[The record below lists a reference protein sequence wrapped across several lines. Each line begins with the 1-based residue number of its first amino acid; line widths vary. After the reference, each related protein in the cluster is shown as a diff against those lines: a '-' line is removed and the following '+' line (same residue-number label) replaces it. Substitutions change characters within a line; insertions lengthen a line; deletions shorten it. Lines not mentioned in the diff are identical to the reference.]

1 MRAMARGRRISD
13 ELVAEARRLRSEGMS
28 AKQVA
33 AITGI
38 SVGTLYNM
46 DMEPELRLV
55 AEYRCGVC
63 GNKVYFEPCQ
73 ICESG
78 L

>member
-1 MRAMARGRRISD
+1 MRGRRINP
-13 ELVAEARRLRSEGMS
+13 ETVAEARRLRSEGMS
-28 AKQVA
+28 AKQVS

-46 DMEPELRLV
+46 DAEPECKLV
-55 AEYRCGVC
+55 AEYRYVGC
-63 GNKVYFEPCQ
+63 GNRVYYRPCQ

>member
-1 MRAMARGRRISD
+1 MARGRRINP
-13 ELVAEARRLRSEGMS
+13 ELVAEARRLRSEGLS
-28 AKQVA
+28 AKRVA
-33 AITGI
+33 AITGMA
-38 SVGTLYNM
+38 VGTIYNL
-46 DMEPELRLV
+46 DVEPPEFELV

-63 GNKVYFEPCQ
+63 GNKVYYEPCQ

>member
-1 MRAMARGRRISD
+1 MRGRRINA
-13 ELVAEARRLRSEGMS
+13 ELVEEARRLRGKGMS
-28 AKQVA
+28 AKQVS

-46 DMEPELRLV
+46 DAEPPEYKLV
-55 AEYRCGVC
+55 AEYRCGAC
-63 GNKVYFEPCQ
+63 GNKVYYEPCQ

>member
-1 MRAMARGRRISD
+1 MRGRRINP
-13 ELVAEARRLRSEGMS
+13 ETVAEARRLRSEGMS

-55 AEYRCGVC
+55 AEYRCGAC
-63 GNKVYFEPCQ
+63 GNKVYYEPCQ